1 MSDDDTRELKDYERA
16 VPITAFNLIES
27 KLHRA
32 EQRLREGRVV
42 DAHEEVTDAHR
53 ELSKHKEGTD
63 DELVTD
69 GGQPDDE
76 EPRWRF
82 EWSNIR
88 DGCGVF
94 VR

>member
-1 MSDDDTRELKDYERA
+1 MSDDSRELKEYERA

-32 EQRLREGRVV
+32 EQKLRDGRVV

-53 ELSKHKEGTD
+53 ELSKHKEDTD
-63 DELVTD
+63 GELVTD
-69 GGQPDDE
+69 GGERDEE

-82 EWSNIR
+82 EWSNLKNNR
-88 DGCGVF
+88 RF
-94 VR
+94 PL

>member
-1 MSDDDTRELKDYERA
+1 MS
-16 VPITAFNLIES
+16 
-27 KLHRA
+27 
-32 EQRLREGRVV
+32 EQPGHG
-42 DAHEEVTDAHR
+42 DGH
-53 ELSKHKEGTD
+53 
-63 DELVTD
+63 ELVTD
-69 GGQPDDE
+69 GGRTVATNRTVRDATIGDGD